1 MARGVTYH
9 DIVLKNLKGENVRLS
24 EYVKPG
30 AYNMLEFW
38 ASWCSPCRG
47 EIPHLRH
54 LYEVCGKDFNMI
66 SVSIDERD
74 TDWKK
79 AVQEEGMQWH
89 QLCDQKGRK
98 GPVAIEYQVSGVP
111 YCIVLDPEGKIVC
124 GGVRGAELDVVV
136 QDLLGEKAKGL

>member
-1 MARGVTYH
+1 M
-9 DIVLKNLKGENVRLS
+9 
-24 EYVKPG
+24 KPG

-38 ASWCSPCRG
+38 ASWCGPCRG
-47 EIPHLRH
+47 ERPHLRH

-74 TDWKK
+74 ADWKK
-79 AVQEEGMQWH
+79 AVQEEGMEWY

>member
-1 MARGVTYH
+1 MCGRGVSYH

-98 GPVAIEYQVSGVP
+98 GPGCDRISGEWSSLLYRARP
-111 YCIVLDPEGKIVC
+111 GREDRMRRGK
-124 GGVRGAELDVVV
+124 GG
-136 QDLLGEKAKGL
+136 

>member
-1 MARGVTYH
+1 M
-9 DIVLKNLKGENVRLS
+9 RLS